1 MNSINKSNNN
11 KNKKY
16 CTNCGNYG
24 HLYKSCNYPVLSLGI
39 ITFKYDIKSNN
50 ILVLLIQRKDS
61 YSYMDIIRGK

>member
-24 HLYKSCNYPVLSLGI
+24 HLYKSCNYPVLSLDK
-39 ITFKYDIKSNN
+39 ITFKYDIK
-50 ILVLLIQRKDS
+50 
-61 YSYMDIIRGK
+61 